1 MAIFETRPARKTRV
15 ENSDD
20 DLSESMRAL
29 LQRAAVSAAEPS
41 MRMTVGRVCAAAVDG
56 AWRIAV
62 EPDGAMLLARV
73 AVSCVVQPQP
83 DDLVQL
89 YQAAGGCW
97 VLAIL
102 ERRGDAASVALD
114 FGAAS
119 VSLHAHHVRVQA
131 RDRLDLEAAHLASRA
146 EVVTQAASERQAHV
160 SGTDATHAGN
170 TFVHIERHMGLHA
183 QSAVVTAEAL
193 LKMDAGQIHMG

>member
-1 MAIFETRPARKTRV
+1 MLQSPDVCETRSRDSELQEPIPAPLKRQVAAGSVGYVTIGRV
-15 ENSDD
+15 REAALD
-20 DLSESMRAL
+20 RAWWVVTEPGGAPRL
-29 LQRAAVSAAEPS
+29 ARAA
-41 MRMTVGRVCAAAVDG
+41 
-56 AWRIAV
+56 I
-62 EPDGAMLLARV
+62 
-73 AVSCVVQPQP
+73 SCVIKPQP

-119 VSLHAHHVRVQA
+119 VSLHARDVHVQA

-146 EVVTQAASERQAHV
+146 EVVTLAAAERQAHV
-160 SGTDATHAGN
+160 SGTDATHAGS
-170 TFVHIERHMGLHA
+170 TLVHTERHMGLHA
-183 QSAVVTAEAL
+183 QSAAVTAEAL